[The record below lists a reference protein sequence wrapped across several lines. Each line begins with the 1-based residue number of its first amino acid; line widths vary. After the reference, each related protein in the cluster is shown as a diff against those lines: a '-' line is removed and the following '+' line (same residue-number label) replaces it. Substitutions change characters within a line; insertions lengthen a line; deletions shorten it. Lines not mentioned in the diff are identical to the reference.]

1 MVLMER
7 EFRRVLAVA
16 REGYFEW
23 IVAVA
28 GEPAR

>member
-1 MVLMER
+1 MEG
-7 EFRRVLAVA
+7 EFRRVLAGA